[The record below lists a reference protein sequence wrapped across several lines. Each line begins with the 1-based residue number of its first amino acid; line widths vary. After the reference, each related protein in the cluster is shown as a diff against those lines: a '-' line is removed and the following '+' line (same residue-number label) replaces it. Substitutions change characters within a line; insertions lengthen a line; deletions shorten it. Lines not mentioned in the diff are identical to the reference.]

1 MIWITTQPE
10 NNNLDHMFDLKFRN
24 INRLLFFL
32 SFKNGDNDPTWNS
45 FNKYYIPLVE
55 IKDFNA
61 LIYNKS
67 FFDQPIKNKQEAFEK
82 LAEIS
87 RNDGHTTGNLLGYL
101 CHRNYYKL
109 IGIDF
114 SS

>member
-1 MIWITTQPE
+1 MIWITAQPE

-82 LAEIS
+82 LC
-87 RNDGHTTGNLLGYL
+87 RNIKKRWPYNK
-101 CHRNYYKL
+101 KL
-109 IGIDF
+109 IRLF
-114 SS
+114 MSSKLL